1 VIALHS
7 RIAGAHE
14 GARWTSRATTTCC
27 CAPVSRPRPRT
38 TGSTPPLTGCGNC
51 SRARCTITS
60 LRSDRSPARC
70 GRSAC
75 GLIPLTRQ
83 ARRGSRRR
91 STACPPRLTA
101 WPPPSARSI
110 ASSPPGWSGS
120 TSASTTSTTGCARWT
135 ASLRASPPARKK
147 RWRGPSRRP
156 PPASARASHPW
167 RTPCSRWPRRC
178 SAPCARYSHSMVPGG
193 LLVMSSTTRLTSRT
207 SLVIR
212 VEIRAST
219 SYGSRAQSAV
229 IASSLVT
236 GLITTGWP

>member
-1 VIALHS
+1 MIALPS
-7 RIAGAHE
+7 RIAGAQE
-14 GARWTSRATTTCC
+14 GPRWTSRATTTCC
-27 CAPVSRPRPRT
+27 CAPASRHRPRT
-38 TGSTPPLTGCGNC
+38 TGSTPPPTGCGSC
-51 SRARCTITS
+51 SRARCMITLS
-60 LRSDRSPARC
+60 RRDRSAAHCRKS
-70 GRSAC
+70 GC
-75 GLIPLTRQ
+75 GLRPS
-83 ARRGSRRR
+83 ARRTRRR
-91 STACPPRLTA
+91 SRRPSTALRPPLTA
-101 WPPPSARSI
+101 LRPPSARST

-135 ASLRASPPARKK
+135 ASSRASRRARKRRWPGPSRPPPPALPRASP
-147 RWRGPSRRP
+147 
-156 PPASARASHPW
+156 PW

-178 SAPCARYSHSMVPGG
+178 SVPRARYSHSMVPGG
-193 LLVMSSTTRLTSRT
+193 LLVTSRTTRLTSRT